1 MWLNVDVLPSPLNQG
16 KEEENRKGAQ
26 ALEKEEIIIGGWVDR
41 ESEDRGENE
50 EWQGKK
56 NNSTKTRTHGLFLQE
71 LTGFVVNAL

>member
-1 MWLNVDVLPSPLNQG
+1 MWLNLDVLPSPLNQG

-56 NNSTKTRTHGLFLQE
+56 IIVLKREPMVYSYKS
-71 LTGFVVNAL
+71 